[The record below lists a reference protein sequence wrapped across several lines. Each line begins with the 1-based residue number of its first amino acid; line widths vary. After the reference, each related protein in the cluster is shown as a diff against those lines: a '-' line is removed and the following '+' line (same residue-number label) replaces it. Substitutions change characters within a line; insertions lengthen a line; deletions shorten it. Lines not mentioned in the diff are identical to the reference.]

1 MRGTLAS
8 RLRVGAFR
16 LLHDRRGNAMMLTA
30 AAIVPILG
38 LVGSGIDIGRAYM
51 AQLRLQQACDAGVLA
66 GRRAMGSATYTAAA
80 KAEAD
85 KMFAFN
91 YPANTYDSTAISFVS
106 QADGPSSVKG
116 SATATV
122 PTTIM
127 QIFSFGGFN
136 LAVNCAAKLEI
147 SNVDI
152 MMVLDVTGSMSSTNP
167 GDSVNRITG
176 LKNATLAFFDTMTSA
191 EIGDGRLRF
200 GVVPYSSTANVGAIL
215 MAKNSSWLS
224 NNMLLPS
231 RTPMMRYRWNNTTP
245 PNTVTNGT
253 TVNGSWSDVTPISG
267 FSSSTCSSVTPP
279 GDTSP
284 VSSGSPDV
292 NRTSYYVDQNGN
304 RIYAYDT
311 NLSYKYYNYRYNWA
325 SSKCWLQR
333 RTVTYTRPSTSIAPV
348 QSFYSQYRYED
359 RLFDVTQ
366 AKTGTPLVT
375 DTGDNGA
382 NFSATWGGCVME
394 RRTTPFT
401 ATETA
406 PSDAYDMDIDSAP
419 TSDEDTKW
427 QLLIPEVAFPRA
439 VNPGTKPS
447 TSGVLSVGSGSVTLD
462 SGGNGGSYQRY
473 SKYWGSGWGVCP
485 AAALKLTAM
494 TASDSSTFNTY
505 VSSLQPVGGTYHDS
519 GMVWGLRLLS
529 AEGLFA
535 SENATAPNGRPIYR
549 HLIFMT
555 DGDMSAN
562 TGNLSFQ
569 GYDWISKRV
578 SGGCTSSASACD
590 SSLTDRHNNR
600 FLQLCD
606 KAREKNITIW
616 VVSFGTSLNSQ
627 LKACATSDANAFE
640 SKNSQELNDSF
651 QAIARQISKLR
662 LSQ

>member
-1 MRGTLAS
+1 MRGTIIS
-8 RLRVGAFR
+8 RLRDGASNLIR
-16 LLHDRRGNAMMLTA
+16 DQRGNAMILTA

-38 LVGSGIDIGRAYM
+38 FIGSGIDIGRAYM

-66 GRRAMGSATYTAAA
+66 GRRAMGSASYTAAA
-80 KAEAD
+80 KAEAN

-91 YPANTYDSTAISFVS
+91 YPTNTYDSTGITFDS

-116 SATATV
+116 SAAARV

-127 QIFSFGGFN
+127 KIFFFDGFN
-136 LAVNCAAKLEI
+136 LTVACTAKLEI

-152 MMVLDVTGSMSSTNP
+152 MMVLDVTGSMSQTNP
-167 GDSVNRITG
+167 GDTVNRITG
-176 LKNATLAFFDTMTSA
+176 LKNATLDFFDTMTSA

-215 MAKNSSWLS
+215 MAKDSSWLS
-224 NNMLLPS
+224 NNMVLPS

-253 TVNGSWSDVTPISG
+253 TTNGSWGDVMPISG

-325 SSKCWLQR
+325 SGQCWLQR
-333 RTVTYTRPSTSIAPV
+333 RTVTYTRPSTSVAPV
-348 QSFYSQYRYED
+348 QSFYGQYRYED

-366 AKTGTPLVT
+366 AKTGMPLVT
-375 DTGDNGA
+375 DTGDSGS

-406 PSDAYDMDIDSAP
+406 PSEAYDMDIDSAP
-419 TSDEDTKW
+419 TSDEATKW

-439 VNPGTKPS
+439 SAPGTKPS
-447 TSGVLSVGSGSVTLD
+447 TSGVLSVSSGNVTLD
-462 SGGNGGSYQRY
+462 TAGSGGSYQRY

-485 AAALKLTAM
+485 AAALKLTTM
-494 TASDSSTFNTY
+494 TASDRSTFNTY
-505 VSSLQPVGGTYHDS
+505 ISSLQPVGGTYHDS

-529 AEGLFA
+529 AEGIFA
-535 SENATAPNGRPIYR
+535 SENATAPNARPIYR
-549 HLIFMT
+549 HIIFMT

-578 SGGCTSSASACD
+578 SGGCTGSAATCD
-590 SSLTDRHNNR
+590 SALTDRHNNR

-606 KAREKNITIW
+606 KARTKNITVW
-616 VVSFGTSLNSQ
+616 VVSFGTALNNQ
-627 LKACATSDANAFE
+627 LKACATSEANAFE
-640 SKNSQELNDSF
+640 SKNSDELNDSF
-651 QAIARQISKLR
+651 QSIARQISKLR